1 MEVTTNGIQHPE
13 TGLPPPGQKPSKK
26 QAKLLQQRLERLA
39 RVNIHLQGKTLTN
52 PPTVGSLVA
61 ISLNSNSRNLI
72 CLRKYLLATIFYGET
87 TGTNNTMHVK

>member
-1 MEVTTNGIQHPE
+1 MEVAANGIQHPD

-52 PPTVGSLVA
+52 PYGDGGGGS
-61 ISLNSNSRNLI
+61 SLKLF
-72 CLRKYLLATIFYGET
+72 LTLPYLY
-87 TGTNNTMHVK
+87 NM